1 MEFSFVSSFVGVVE
15 LSRFVVDSGL
25 CVVVVKFCSSL
36 SFMQAQSHADE
47 QTP

>member
-1 MEFSFVSSFVGVVE
+1 MEFSVVSSFIGVVD
-15 LSRFVVDSGL
+15 LSPFVVDSGL
-25 CVVVVKFCSSL
+25 GVVVVKFCSSF